1 MELELLIKMKE
12 SQKHLK
18 ALRVEMQSS
27 PKADL
32 PIKKKKQ
39 CHKGE
44 IMRVHSDLDNPRIC
58 HNRVQIHLP
67 VVVIVSLS
75 SQNSL
80 VSSETSF

>member
-18 ALRVEMQSS
+18 ALEMQSS

-32 PIKKKKQ
+32 SIKKEQ

-44 IMRVHSDLDNPRIC
+44 IMRVHSDLDNPRI
-58 HNRVQIHLP
+58 LP
-67 VVVIVSLS
+67 
-75 SQNSL
+75 
-80 VSSETSF
+80 

>member
-18 ALRVEMQSS
+18 ALEMQSS
-27 PKADL
+27 PKADVSI
-32 PIKKKKQ
+32 IKKKNNVIKAKLCEYTLTSTIQ
-39 CHKGE
+39 GY
-44 IMRVHSDLDNPRIC
+44 C
-58 HNRVQIHLP
+58 HNRVQSHLP

>member
-18 ALRVEMQSS
+18 ALEMQSS
-27 PKADL
+27 PKADVS
-32 PIKKKKQ
+32 IKKKNNVIKAKLCEYTLTSTIQ
-39 CHKGE
+39 GY
-44 IMRVHSDLDNPRIC
+44 C
-58 HNRVQIHLP
+58 HNRVQSHLP

>member
-18 ALRVEMQSS
+18 ALEMQSS

-32 PIKKKKQ
+32 SIKKKTNVIKAKLCEYTLTSTIQ
-39 CHKGE
+39 GY
-44 IMRVHSDLDNPRIC
+44 C
-58 HNRVQIHLP
+58 HNRVQSHLP

-80 VSSETSF
+80 VSSETSL

>member
-18 ALRVEMQSS
+18 ALEMQSS

-32 PIKKKKQ
+32 SIKKNNVIKAKLCEYTLTSTIQ
-39 CHKGE
+39 GY
-44 IMRVHSDLDNPRIC
+44 C
-58 HNRVQIHLP
+58 HNRVQSQLP